1 MLTIAGIQMAC
12 GPEVKVNFGKALDL
26 ARIAIERGA
35 KIVCFAECFAWPW
48 FPRKADESQRA
59 LPLRSDQ
66 LRGRNRPESGQD
78 LSLYR
83 VSDPHRHRLSYHGA
97 ELAGHFRSKERN
109 TEDLHQD
116 R

>member
-1 MLTIAGIQMAC
+1 MHIGPPALPEAPEPGMLTDNA
-12 GPEVKVNFGKALDL
+12 VV
-26 ARIAIERGA
+26 IELISSRRNG
-35 KIVCFAECFAWPW
+35 
-48 FPRKADESQRA
+48 DEGQRT
-59 LPLRSDQ
+59 LPLWSDQ
-66 LRGRNRPESGQD
+66 LRGRNRRESGQD

-83 VSDPHRHRLSYHGA
+83 LSDPHRHRLSYHGA